1 MNGELLVAIV
11 FIALMGIFLWHER
24 KKVEVKKILF
34 PFLYFV
40 MYRSSAGLALMDR
53 IGRRFERLLKAI
65 VPFVIALGFLGMIV
79 ISYSLVS
86 NLLLLFKEPAAA
98 SGVGLVLPIKA
109 KGIFYVPFSYWI
121 ISIFIIA
128 GVHEIAHGIFARVYK
143 MKVKSSGFAFLNVLV
158 PVIPAAF
165 VEPDEKELSRRPAK
179 EQLAVFAAGPFAN
192 VIFAFIFLG
201 IFFLL
206 APLGERV
213 VSVDGVIV
221 DGLAEGNFSAERAG
235 MVPGDLILS
244 VDSFK
249 VMTMENLSLALEKK
263 KPGETASIKTN
274 RSSHKVVL
282 GSRPDNA
289 TRPYLGANLAQHF
302 SINEGFSSRYGEFSG
317 RAFLWFLELLF
328 FLYFL
333 NIGIGLFNLAPMGP
347 LDGGRML
354 LVGLQKFLPEERAR
368 ALWKHIGIV
377 LFVVVIITMLFAF
390 LR

>member
-1 MNGELLVAIV
+1 MDGELVVAIV
-11 FIALMGIFLWHER
+11 FIVFMGLFLWHQR

-40 MYRSSAGLALMDR
+40 MYRSSAGLRLMDR
-53 IGRRFERLLKAI
+53 IGRRFERLLKGI
-65 VPFVIALGFLGMIV
+65 VPFMIALGFLGMIV

-86 NLLLLFKEPAAA
+86 NLFLLFKEPAAA

-128 GVHEIAHGIFARVYK
+128 GVHELSHGIFARVYK
-143 MKVKSSGFAFLNVLV
+143 MKVKSSGFAFLNVFV

-192 VIFAFIFLG
+192 VVFALIFLG
-201 IFFLL
+201 VFFLL

-213 VSVDGVIV
+213 VGVDGVIV
-221 DGLAEGNFSAERAG
+221 DGLAEGDFPAQRAG
-235 MVPGDLILS
+235 ILPGDLILS
-244 VDSFK
+244 VDSYP
-249 VMTMENLSLALEKK
+249 VVTMQNLSLVLESK
-263 KPGETASIKTN
+263 KPGDNVTLKTN
-274 RSSHKVVL
+274 RSIHSVVL
-282 GSRPDNA
+282 GQRPENA
-289 TRPYLGANLAQHF
+289 SRPYLGANLVQHF
-302 SINEGFSSRYGEFSG
+302 KINKDYSSRYGEFSG
-317 RAFLWFLELLF
+317 RAFLWLLELLF

-333 NIGIGLFNLAPMGP
+333 NIGIGLFNLAPIGP

-354 LVGLQKFLPEERAR
+354 LVGLQKYLPEARAR

-377 LFVVVIITMLFAF
+377 LFAVILVSMLFVF